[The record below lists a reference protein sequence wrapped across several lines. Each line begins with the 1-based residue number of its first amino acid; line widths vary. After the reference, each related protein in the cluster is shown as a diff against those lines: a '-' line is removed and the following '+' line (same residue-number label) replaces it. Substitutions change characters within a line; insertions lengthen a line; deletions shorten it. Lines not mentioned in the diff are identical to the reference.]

1 MPSIKNEFKKKGY
14 IVIKEAIPKYLS
26 SFLTGYFLLKRR
38 VVRTFL
44 DTRFIS
50 PFAAEWGG
58 WTDKQ
63 VPNTYS
69 HYADIAMENLLQ
81 MMRPLMEQK
90 TGLKLVPTYSY
101 ARIYKNGDVL
111 HRHKDRESC
120 EISTTLF
127 LGGIPWSIFIE
138 PNRKKGKHTRH
149 GYISDNTKGTKVL
162 LTPGDMLIYQ
172 GCELEHWREAF
183 KGEYCVQVF
192 LHYNRQG
199 KNDNKFDGRPFLG
212 LPTSFRDKK

>member
-1 MPSIKNEFKKKGY
+1 MSFKKKGY
-14 IVIKEAIPKYLS
+14 LVVKEAIPKSLA

-44 DTRFIS
+44 DVRWIS
-50 PFAAEWGG
+50 PFATEWGS

-69 HYADIAMENLLQ
+69 QYADIAMENLLQ
-81 MMRPLMEQK
+81 MTRPLMEKK
-90 TGLKLVPTYSY
+90 TGLKLTPTYSY
-101 ARIYKNGDVL
+101 ARIYKNGDIL
-111 HRHKDRESC
+111 TRHKDRESC
-120 EISTTLF
+120 EISTTIF
-127 LGGIPWSIFIE
+127 LGGFPWPIFIE
-138 PNRKKGKHTRH
+138 PNTKKGKETPL
-149 GYISDNTKGTKVL
+149 GYMSANTKGVEVL
-162 LTPGDMLIYQ
+162 LQPGDMLVYK

-192 LHYNRQG
+192 LHYNREG

-212 LPTSFRDKK
+212 LPHTFRKDK

>member
-1 MPSIKNEFKKKGY
+1 MSFKKKGY
-14 IVIKEAIPKYLS
+14 LVVKEAIPKSLAN
-26 SFLTGYFLLKRR
+26 FLTGYFLLKRR

-44 DTRFIS
+44 DVRWIS
-50 PFAAEWGG
+50 PFATEWGS

-69 HYADIAMENLLQ
+69 QYADIAMENLLQ
-81 MMRPLMEQK
+81 MTRPLMEKK
-90 TGLKLVPTYSY
+90 TGLKLTPTYSY
-101 ARIYKNGDVL
+101 ARIYKDGDVL
-111 HRHKDRESC
+111 HRHKDRHAC
-120 EISTTLF
+120 EISATIF
-127 LGGIPWSIFIE
+127 LGGFFWPIFIE
-138 PNRKKGKHTRH
+138 PDPKKGKHTRH

-162 LTPGDMLIYQ
+162 LTPGDMLIYK

-192 LHYNRQG
+192 LHYNREG

-212 LPTSFRDKK
+212 LPKNFVRSE